1 LSLIEPAMQ
10 WAIEMIIMRQLAS
23 HLATPIIVIDTQG
36 DLVYYNEPAERIL
49 GRRFDEVGTL
59 SRAQWLD
66 SVRAVQEDG
75 SVMAPGDRALLKAV
89 DQNEP
94 SHARLRIQGLD
105 GVSRQVEGIAFPM
118 VGQSGRKLGAVA
130 VFWEIEES

>member
-1 LSLIEPAMQ
+1 MQ

-36 DLVYYNEPAERIL
+36 DLVYYNEAAERIL
-49 GRRFDEVGTL
+49 GRRFDEVGTMP
-59 SRAQWLD
+59 RAQWID
-66 SVRAVQEDG
+66 SVRALQDDG

-89 DQNEP
+89 DRNEP

-130 VFWEIEES
+130 VFWEIDES

>member
-1 LSLIEPAMQ
+1 MESAMQ

-23 HLATPIIVIDTQG
+23 HLATPIVVIDTQG
-36 DLVYYNEPAERIL
+36 DLVYYNEPAERIF

-59 SRAQWLD
+59 PRTQWLNT
-66 SVRAVQEDG
+66 VRTVQEDG
-75 SVMAPGDRALLKAV
+75 SITAPGDRALIKAV
-89 DQNEP
+89 DENVP
-94 SHARLRIQGLD
+94 SHARMRIQGLD

-130 VFWEIEES
+130 VFWEIREP